1 MSEPGFDYLPQQCGT
16 VLEILVVERHPASR
30 LMLGL
35 QLTRMGHRVTVAVNG
50 QQALQVCLK
59 TPFDVVFTGLSLPG
73 LDSCRL
79 VRALRLHERRRQLY
93 PSLVLGITARRFAT
107 NTDRWLAAGMDRCL
121 AKPLTVNQ
129 LQSLLPGGE
138 DCVADQP
145 ALDMT
150 ELERLA
156 AGNPLVLG
164 ELVQVLVETTE
175 GDLRSL
181 RQCAL
186 DLDLPGLHLLAH
198 RIKGGVR
205 MVNAQ
210 ELVAACQ
217 AMEDRCL
224 APQPA
229 TSALADDL
237 RRLGLEVLRL
247 LLGLRRYKASRLISA
262 PAATGS
268 AIPPAPRR

>member
-1 MSEPGFDYLPQQCGT
+1 
-16 VLEILVVERHPASR
+16 
-30 LMLGL
+30 
-35 QLTRMGHRVTVAVNG
+35 
-50 QQALQVCLK
+50 
-59 TPFDVVFTGLSLPG
+59 
-73 LDSCRL
+73 
-79 VRALRLHERRRQLY
+79 
-93 PSLVLGITARRFAT
+93 
-107 NTDRWLAAGMDRCL
+107 MDRCL

-129 LQSLLPGGE
+129 LQSLLPCGE
-138 DCVADQP
+138 DCVADLP

-150 ELERLA
+150 ELERLS

-164 ELVQVLVETTE
+164 ELVQVLIETTE

-186 DLDLPGLHLLAH
+186 GRDLPGLHLLAH

-217 AMEDRCL
+217 AMEDQCL

-229 TSALADDL
+229 ISALADDL

-247 LLGLRRYKASRLISA
+247 LLGLRRYKASRLRSG